1 MNLSI
6 IIGSSI
12 KYMSYHYLKLHISN
26 NIKSNNYLKLKLYL
40 VYFAFKGSRALN
52 YHFFEKN

>member
-26 NIKSNNYLKLKLYL
+26 NIKSNNYLKLKLYM
-40 VYFAFKGSRALN
+40 VYFAFIFNKSYILN
-52 YHFFEKN
+52 LYII